1 MIDVKRNNLHRAN
14 NDIDASLCQ
23 SKHVRNQL
31 CLKDTA
37 DDWVAL
43 FRWAQVES
51 LDDNTIISANHHHLL
66 RFIITS
72 QSSLRFDIETL
83 FIVTRLIFR
92 SKVVIV

>member
-1 MIDVKRNNLHRAN
+1 MLRKAN
-14 NDIDASLCQ
+14 SRRVNDNIDASLSQ
-23 SKHVRNQL
+23 TKHVRDQL
-31 CLKDTA
+31 GLENTA
-37 DDWVAL
+37 EDWVAL

-51 LDDNTIISANHHHLL
+51 LDDNGIISANHHHLL
-66 RFIITS
+66 RFVITS